1 MASVNKVLLL
11 GNLGRDPELRSTQKG
26 NQALNFP
33 MATTRR
39 WKDRETDKIHD
50 QTDWHRIVVWG
61 RQAEVLSE
69 YLKKGSQVHV
79 EGRLQTR
86 SWTDNDGGKRYT
98 TEIVANEM
106 QMLGGRAGGDQPAA
120 GGGFRNQ
127 PAQAPAAQ
135 QPAAEED
142 FQDDDIPF

>member
-1 MASVNKVLLL
+1 MNKKEISMASVNKVLLL
-11 GNLGRDPELRSTQKG
+11 GNLGRDPELRSTPKG
-26 NQALNFP
+26 NQVLNFP

-39 WKDRETDKIHD
+39 WKDRETDETHD

-98 TEIVANEM
+98 TEIVASRI
-106 QMLGGRAGGDQPAA
+106 QMLGRPEDRRSPEPVDEPEVPAS
-120 GGGFRNQ
+120 
-127 PAQAPAAQ
+127 PTEP
-135 QPAAEED
+135 ED
-142 FQDDDIPF
+142 DDDIPF

>member
-1 MASVNKVLLL
+1 MNKKEISMASVNKVLLL
-11 GNLGRDPELRSTQKG
+11 GNLGRDPELRSTPKG
-26 NQALNFP
+26 NPVLNFP

-39 WKDRETDKIHD
+39 WKNRETDEVHD

-98 TEIVANEM
+98 TEIVASRI
-106 QMLGGRAGGDQPAA
+106 QMLGRPEDRRSPT
-120 GGGFRNQ
+120 
-127 PAQAPAAQ
+127 PMDEPEAPA
-135 QPAAEED
+135 PPVEPEGE
-142 FQDDDIPF
+142 DDIPF

>member
-11 GNLGRDPELRSTQKG
+11 GNLGRDPELRSTPKG
-26 NQALNFP
+26 NQVLNFP

-39 WKDRETDKIHD
+39 WKDRETDETHD

-98 TEIVANEM
+98 TEIVASRI
-106 QMLGGRAGGDQPAA
+106 QMLGRPEDRRSPEPVEEPELPASPTDPE
-120 GGGFRNQ
+120 G
-127 PAQAPAAQ
+127 
-135 QPAAEED
+135 E
-142 FQDDDIPF
+142 DDIPF

>member
-11 GNLGRDPELRSTQKG
+11 GNLGRDPELRSTPKG
-26 NQALNFP
+26 NQVLNFP

-39 WKDRETDKIHD
+39 WKDHETDETHD

-98 TEIVANEM
+98 TEIVASRI
-106 QMLGGRAGGDQPAA
+106 QMLGRPEDRRSPEPVEEPELPASPTDPE
-120 GGGFRNQ
+120 G
-127 PAQAPAAQ
+127 
-135 QPAAEED
+135 E
-142 FQDDDIPF
+142 DDIPF

>member
-11 GNLGRDPELRSTQKG
+11 GNLGRDPELRSTPKG
-26 NQALNFP
+26 NQVLNFP

-39 WKDRETDKIHD
+39 WKDRETDEIHD

-79 EGRLQTR
+79 EGRLQSR

-98 TEIVANEM
+98 TEIVASRI
-106 QMLGGRAGGDQPAA
+106 QMLGRPEDRRSPEPVEEPELPASPTDPE
-120 GGGFRNQ
+120 G
-127 PAQAPAAQ
+127 
-135 QPAAEED
+135 E
-142 FQDDDIPF
+142 DDIPF